1 EEGIG
6 DWSDA
11 EIAVLLRTGIN
22 PRRGGVYVP
31 PYMPKLAHLSDE
43 DLASIISYL
52 RSDDPILKAD
62 GTPSADSQPSFLV
75 KFLCRVAFTP
85 LEFPKSAIAQPD
97 STNARALGKYLAD
110 GALDCYGCHSAD
122 FKTVDIAVPEKSA
135 GYYGGGNPMLDI
147 NGNLMHTTNITSD
160 KATGIGKWSE
170 AEFVQAMQ
178 SGFRPDGS
186 LVRYPME
193 QYKELSPRE
202 LSALYQF
209 LMSTPAAQNPRKE
222 NFQYAAQGNA
232 GEQAYYR
239 YGCQYCH
246 GTTGVGLADLRKA
259 HTKFPADSV
268 LADVILNPG
277 KYKRGVKMPQWSGVI
292 KEQDI
297 APLCTFVR
305 ELAAK

>member
-1 EEGIG
+1 MKILKVIGVILIAVVFVVSAGLLYINSGLPQYPVPEVKMQVVATAARIERGRKLSAMLCNSCHLNPTKGNLTGKRMSDAPAEFGIINSRNITQHKEEGIG

-122 FKTVDIAVPEKSA
+122 FKTV
-135 GYYGGGNPMLDI
+135 
-147 NGNLMHTTNITSD
+147 
-160 KATGIGKWSE
+160 
-170 AEFVQAMQ
+170 
-178 SGFRPDGS
+178 
-186 LVRYPME
+186 
-193 QYKELSPRE
+193 
-202 LSALYQF
+202 
-209 LMSTPAAQNPRKE
+209 
-222 NFQYAAQGNA
+222 
-232 GEQAYYR
+232 
-239 YGCQYCH
+239 
-246 GTTGVGLADLRKA
+246 
-259 HTKFPADSV
+259 
-268 LADVILNPG
+268 
-277 KYKRGVKMPQWSGVI
+277 
-292 KEQDI
+292 
-297 APLCTFVR
+297 
-305 ELAAK
+305 